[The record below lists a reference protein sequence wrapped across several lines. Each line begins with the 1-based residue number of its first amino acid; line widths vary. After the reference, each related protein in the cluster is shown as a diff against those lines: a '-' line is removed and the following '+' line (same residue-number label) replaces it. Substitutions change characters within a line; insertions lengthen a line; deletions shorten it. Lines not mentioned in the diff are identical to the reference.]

1 MAKWQKRTKEE
12 IEQEVQQMT
21 EKSLTY
27 IQNHTKTIEDQ
38 LELLRF
44 MDRFYEY
51 SFRNQALIQA
61 QFEGAQAVGSFAFFK
76 KMGFSVQRGEKGIR
90 ILKPNIF
97 EYIKGENGQ
106 CIPLSKATKEQK
118 EKIQTGELT
127 KHSIYSFSPT
137 TVFDIT
143 QTNAKPEDY
152 PKLFPNKRFAFSTEK
167 TTDLAALK
175 QSLHHVSE
183 KMQVPIRTPQTSRLG
198 FRELGLAK
206 GVFATS
212 IDGKQKEIVLN
223 PRNTPTE
230 EVATLIHELAH
241 AQLHD
246 RTRQNE
252 PNSYWSTKQ
261 VTAQTTNI
269 KELQAEM
276 VSYVV
281 SNHYGIDTK
290 EHAIPYIAN
299 WTKNGQMFYEENT
312 EEQVAI
318 LGDIQKTC
326 KQFIQEIDQQYEKSL
341 VKTNEQ
347 EKTQAPSST
356 RKEPAPTAKKMAQG
370 LGR

>member
-1 MAKWQKRTKEE
+1 
-12 IEQEVQQMT
+12 
-21 EKSLTY
+21 
-27 IQNHTKTIEDQ
+27 
-38 LELLRF
+38 
-44 MDRFYEY
+44 
-51 SFRNQALIQA
+51 
-61 QFEGAQAVGSFAFFK
+61 
-76 KMGFSVQRGEKGIR
+76 
-90 ILKPNIF
+90 
-97 EYIKGENGQ
+97 
-106 CIPLSKATKEQK
+106 
-118 EKIQTGELT
+118 
-127 KHSIYSFSPT
+127 
-137 TVFDIT
+137 
-143 QTNAKPEDY
+143 
-152 PKLFPNKRFAFSTEK
+152 
-167 TTDLAALK
+167 
-175 QSLHHVSE
+175 
-183 KMQVPIRTPQTSRLG
+183 MQVPIRMPQTSRLG

-252 PNSYWSTKQ
+252 PTSYWSTKQ

-299 WTKNGQMFYEENT
+299 WTKNGQMFYEENA

-341 VKTNEQ
+341 AKTNEQ

-356 RKEPAPTAKKMAQG
+356 RKEPAPTVKKMAQG